1 MELAVNEKLKE
12 FGNLDSQNSSLLQAI
27 SFHSNKLEIYN
38 ELASMGFNIEKLRGL
53 YDVISNIAAS
63 NQLSNLTAVHKF
75 FKDIE
80 TQYDV
85 KLGFELENDRLVKE
99 IQELKEEH
107 KKQLENLRDQP
118 FIGPTIAELL

>member
-1 MELAVNEKLKE
+1 LELAVNEKLKE